1 MKGVIWKIEGRKS
14 IVLFQNGDFRAIPT
28 PPDAQTGMAV
38 TVSYNKKRLFV
49 FAGILCA
56 LVIAAVFSALMYFL
70 PAGYIDII
78 YGQED
83 RRIIVELTLNR
94 FDHILEARIFSSQ
107 PAFSASLPPLTYEEL
122 DKGYANILKAASLLP
137 IAPEL
142 RIQITHK
149 DIRRAE
155 KIKARLEY
163 LTGAVEEMTGRK
175 LSLTFEI
182 EQYK

>member
-28 PPDAQTGMAV
+28 PPEAQTGMAL

-49 FAGILCA
+49 FAGILCS
-56 LVIAAVFSALMYFL
+56 LVITVVFAALMYFL

-78 YGQED
+78 YGRED
-83 RRIIVELTLNR
+83 RRIIVELMVNR
-94 FDHILEARIFSSQ
+94 FDHILETRIFSSQ
-107 PAFSASLPPLTYEEL
+107 PAFSASLPPLKYEEL
-122 DKGYANILKAASLLP
+122 DEGYANTLKAASLLP
-137 IAPEL
+137 MAPDV
-142 RIQITHK
+142 RVQITHK

-163 LTGAVEEMTGRK
+163 LTKAVEEMTGRK
-175 LSLTFEI
+175 LSLAFEI